1 MVKGKCLYCVVKEGL
16 SKEVK
21 FGLSL
26 QESVGIGQEHSRKV
40 IANAKTLRWGSH
52 GTARRSMWL
61 DPGKQAR
68 EWWEMRA
75 ES

>member
-26 QESVGIGQEHSRKV
+26 QESVGIGQQHSKKV
-40 IANAKTLRWGSH
+40 IENADFEVG
-52 GTARRSMWL
+52 
-61 DPGKQAR
+61 
-68 EWWEMRA
+68 
-75 ES
+75 